1 MPGHG
6 DPTDPGPESD
16 SDRLRRAVGVVVGL
30 VPPGHVVSYG
40 DIAEL
45 IGIGPR
51 QVGAIMAAGPAP
63 GDPERPWWRVTNAA
77 GELPAH
83 LIDEAVARWHME
95 GTALKSGGRGAAIRT
110 HRADLPDLADAA
122 EAALGPLPGAQSD

>member
-63 GDPERPWWRVTNAA
+63 GTPS
-77 GELPAH
+77 
-83 LIDEAVARWHME
+83 AR
-95 GTALKSGGRGAAIRT
+95 GGGSPT
-110 HRADLPDLADAA
+110 PRASCP
-122 EAALGPLPGAQSD
+122 PT